1 MRAEQ
6 IDDGEAP
13 GRTMLSVPQRRTE
26 KISEIVAR
34 EIVHDMRGMTA
45 GSKLPP
51 EALMLS
57 KYRVGRASLREA
69 LRLLEVQGLI
79 VIRPGPGGGPVVAP
93 VDSRHFARMASLYFH
108 LSGATYRDLVESR
121 LVMEPVMARLA
132 AERQDPHDLAELQQ
146 FIAVTPEADDPALY
160 MQHSTDFHALLSGMS
175 GNPVLDL
182 MGRSLKDLYT
192 DRLEGLIFPLEARV
206 RVQEEHSTIAKAIVK
221 GNAVRAEK
229 LMREHMLEFMEFAGE
244 RNPGVFAEVVDWR

>member
-1 MRAEQ
+1 MRAEGNVEGARERAVV
-6 IDDGEAP
+6 D
-13 GRTMLSVPQRRTE
+13 LPQRRTE
-26 KISEIVAR
+26 KISEVVAR
-34 EIVHDMRGMTA
+34 EIVHDMRGMTS

-51 EALMLS
+51 EALMLD

-79 VIRPGPGGGPVVAP
+79 VIRPGPGGGPVVAS

-108 LSGATYRDLVESR
+108 LSGATYRDLVEAR

-132 AERQDPHDLAELQQ
+132 AERQDPQDLADLQRFVQ
-146 FIAVTPEADDPALY
+146 VEPEGNEPGQYLR
-160 MQHSTDFHALLSGMS
+160 HSTEFHALLSGMS

-192 DRLEGLIFPLEARV
+192 DRLEGLIFPDEARA
-206 RVQEEHSTIAKAIVK
+206 RVQEEHAAIARAIVK
-221 GNAVRAEK
+221 GNAARAEK
-229 LMREHMLEFMEFAGE
+229 LMREHMVEFVQFAGQ
-244 RNPGVFAEVVDWR
+244 RNPGIFSEIVDWR